1 MFDPIYI
8 PVVAFCGSACGSIA
22 TILSNWVAQRRQDR
36 VRNKSRASS
45 RRAKLYKAFIE
56 EASKLYADALVNDK
70 SEASK
75 LVGMYAL
82 IARMKVMSSDGVI
95 EAAEKAGHLIIET
108 YLAPNRTFA
117 DLADLI
123 KEMDPLR
130 DFSEACRHELQ
141 NGSLALISVE
151 TCCRGC
157 RSILPYGFQPA
168 SQAARKKPTRSRMKD
183 GSSFRKIFASSP
195 MRDRISIGSRMRS
208 MKIWAVAILLLP
220 PKGPLGVRE
229 SV

>member
-22 TILSNWVAQRRQDR
+22 TILSNWVTQRRQDR

-70 SEASK
+70 SEASN

-130 DFSEACRHELQ
+130 DFSEACRANCKRR
-141 NGSLALISVE
+141 NGADERRNLLLRSLKLLSY
-151 TCCRGC
+151 C
-157 RSILPYGFQPA
+157 FQPA

-183 GSSFRKIFASSP
+183 GSSFRKIFVSSP
-195 MRDRISIGSRMRS
+195 IKDRISMGSRMRS
-208 MKIWAVAILLLP
+208 MKI
-220 PKGPLGVRE
+220 
-229 SV
+229 

>member
-36 VRNKSRASS
+36 ARNKSRASS

-75 LVGMYAL
+75 LVSMYAL

-95 EAAEKAGHLIIET
+95 EAAEKAGHVIIET

-141 NGSLALISVE
+141 TAQW
-151 TCCRGC
+151 R
-157 RSILPYGFQPA
+157 
-168 SQAARKKPTRSRMKD
+168 
-183 GSSFRKIFASSP
+183 
-195 MRDRISIGSRMRS
+195 
-208 MKIWAVAILLLP
+208 
-220 PKGPLGVRE
+220 
-229 SV
+229 

>member
-8 PVVAFCGSACGSIA
+8 PAVAFCGSACGSIA
-22 TILSNWVAQRRQDR
+22 TILSNWVTQRRQDR

-75 LVGMYAL
+75 LVNMYAL
-82 IARMKVMSSDGVI
+82 IARMKVMSGDGVI
-95 EAAEKAGHLIIET
+95 EAAEKAGHVIIQT

-130 DFSEACRHELQ
+130 DFSEACRRELQ
-141 NGSLALISVE
+141 
-151 TCCRGC
+151 
-157 RSILPYGFQPA
+157 
-168 SQAARKKPTRSRMKD
+168 AAQWR
-183 GSSFRKIFASSP
+183 
-195 MRDRISIGSRMRS
+195 
-208 MKIWAVAILLLP
+208 
-220 PKGPLGVRE
+220 
-229 SV
+229 